1 MNFKLEIIDN
11 FFTNENL
18 QELNSLNLEDVK
30 DNSLKIFH
38 NKIKNNNVI
47 MESCI
52 DNNLLLKIYKTYN
65 SKVISIL
72 KSLNLSKSEIIDYTD
87 ITIIKTG
94 KNYKFPIHDD
104 TPDKLLSGVI
114 YLSPAENTGTIF
126 YKNKKGENKKTI
138 EWKKNRAVFFSRIER
153 ETWHSYEGN
162 GLENRTALI
171 YNLMTNN
178 IKKVYEIEKKN
189 YLLGLLRWKL
199 NPYLY
204 HYFKINY

>member
-1 MNFKLEIIDN
+1 MII
-11 FFTNENL
+11 FLQNENL

-114 YLSPAENTGTIF
+114 YFRSC
-126 YKNKKGENKKTI
+126 
-138 EWKKNRAVFFSRIER
+138 
-153 ETWHSYEGN
+153 
-162 GLENRTALI
+162 
-171 YNLMTNN
+171 
-178 IKKVYEIEKKN
+178 
-189 YLLGLLRWKL
+189 
-199 NPYLY
+199 
-204 HYFKINY
+204 